1 MDASLPKPLPSR
13 AASMAAGVLAVAA
26 LGLAVFPN
34 STLAAD
40 NDDQMIVECRLPPQ
54 IRTLGRNATYL
65 AAGRQVRVTGAE
77 CKVRGGSYNGRGPG
91 TYAGQ
96 DRSNPGRGP
105 ISVTVG
111 GHPTR
116 DPCAK
121 SGVVSV
127 VQHKGVL
134 TVRAGPGSAF
144 PAVDRL
150 GNGKPVHLCDWS
162 GDGNWI
168 GIVYADRTGLSCGL
182 SKPIAQAEPYGG
194 ACLSGWVSSRF
205 VK

>member
-1 MDASLPKPLPSR
+1 MNASPRKPVPRR
-13 AASMAAGVLAVAA
+13 AASFAASVLACATVVLAV
-26 LGLAVFPN
+26 VP
-34 STLAAD
+34 STVPAAD
-40 NDDQMIVECRLPPQ
+40 NDEQTIIECRLPPQ

-77 CKVRGGSYNGRGPG
+77 CKIRGGSYNGRGPG

-96 DRSNPGRGP
+96 DRSSPNRGP

-111 GHPTR
+111 GHPSR
-116 DPCAK
+116 EPCAK
-121 SGVVSV
+121 SGYVSV
-127 VQHKGVL
+127 VQEKGVL
-134 TVRAGPGSAF
+134 AVRAGPGVAF
-144 PAVDRL
+144 ATVDRL

-168 GIVYADRTGLSCGL
+168 GIVYSDRTGVSCGL
-182 SKPIAQAEPYGG
+182 SKPIAQAEPYAG
-194 ACLSGWVSSRF
+194 ACRYGWVSARF